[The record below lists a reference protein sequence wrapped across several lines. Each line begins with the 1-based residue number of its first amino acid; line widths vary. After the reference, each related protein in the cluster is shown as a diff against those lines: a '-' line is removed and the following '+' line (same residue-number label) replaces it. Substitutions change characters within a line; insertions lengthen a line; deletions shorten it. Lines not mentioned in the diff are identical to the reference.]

1 MVGAPEALSVFCELS
16 YNFSANFFL
25 LKSIIITLVSG
36 SHISRALGDDPWA
49 FCDQGRI
56 SWHKWGT
63 SSQLP
68 FQRCRP
74 ARLFSCHRK
83 SVILKDHWLDTKS
96 SVFGKSGENSTVGNF
111 SGVGWASRV
120 LDWVTSHLILQPSHP
135 QRLFTLCSSV
145 NLVLER
151 VHIVCPLRV
160 FGSECA
166 WHAHLYR

>member
-1 MVGAPEALSVFCELS
+1 MDGAPDALSIFLWVKLQL
-16 YNFSANFFL
+16 FSTCGKKL

-63 SSQLP
+63 SSQHP

-96 SVFGKSGENSTVGNF
+96 AVFGKSGENSTVGNF

-135 QRLFTLCSSV
+135 QKLFTRGLKKS
-145 NLVLER
+145 LFR
-151 VHIVCPLRV
+151 YIHIDKI
-160 FGSECA
+160 FQF
-166 WHAHLYR
+166 